1 MEIMK
6 WARDIESLYEELIEK
21 AKREKLSEVQDL
33 REKQQD
39 IMDAIYTRK
48 QDVVNS
54 ALKRLSEDVYIG
66 IENFRDSLNKTT
78 KKIEKNYQS
87 KKKRFDRNNYKQIRI
102 RFLMPGNVIHVIG
115 EEDTVILLSLL
126 GIEGTVINQ
135 KNEFLKEFNKV
146 IRNPSIG
153 MVIIAVDLDSNLI
166 DYLTEYKLNNKK
178 PFIFSLPD
186 IFNPNIE
193 EDEMFIEEISKSMGK
208 IIK

>member
-1 MEIMK
+1 
-6 WARDIESLYEELIEK
+6 
-21 AKREKLSEVQDL
+21 
-33 REKQQD
+33 
-39 IMDAIYTRK
+39 
-48 QDVVNS
+48 
-54 ALKRLSEDVYIG
+54 
-66 IENFRDSLNKTT
+66 
-78 KKIEKNYQS
+78 
-87 KKKRFDRNNYKQIRI
+87 
-102 RFLMPGNVIHVIG
+102 MPGNVIHVIG

-186 IFNPNIE
+186 IFNPNVE

>member
-1 MEIMK
+1 
-6 WARDIESLYEELIEK
+6 
-21 AKREKLSEVQDL
+21 
-33 REKQQD
+33 
-39 IMDAIYTRK
+39 
-48 QDVVNS
+48 
-54 ALKRLSEDVYIG
+54 
-66 IENFRDSLNKTT
+66 
-78 KKIEKNYQS
+78 
-87 KKKRFDRNNYKQIRI
+87 
-102 RFLMPGNVIHVIG
+102 MPGNIIHVIG

-126 GIEGTVINQ
+126 GIEGTIINQ

-146 IRNPSIG
+146 IRKPSIG

>member
-1 MEIMK
+1 
-6 WARDIESLYEELIEK
+6 
-21 AKREKLSEVQDL
+21 
-33 REKQQD
+33 
-39 IMDAIYTRK
+39 
-48 QDVVNS
+48 
-54 ALKRLSEDVYIG
+54 
-66 IENFRDSLNKTT
+66 
-78 KKIEKNYQS
+78 
-87 KKKRFDRNNYKQIRI
+87 
-102 RFLMPGNVIHVIG
+102 MPGNVIHVIG

-166 DYLTEYKLNNKK
+166 DYLKEYKLNNKK

-193 EDEMFIEEISKSMGK
+193 EDERFIEVISKSMGK

>member
-1 MEIMK
+1 
-6 WARDIESLYEELIEK
+6 
-21 AKREKLSEVQDL
+21 
-33 REKQQD
+33 
-39 IMDAIYTRK
+39 
-48 QDVVNS
+48 
-54 ALKRLSEDVYIG
+54 
-66 IENFRDSLNKTT
+66 
-78 KKIEKNYQS
+78 
-87 KKKRFDRNNYKQIRI
+87 
-102 RFLMPGNVIHVIG
+102 MPGNVIHVIG

>member
-1 MEIMK
+1 
-6 WARDIESLYEELIEK
+6 
-21 AKREKLSEVQDL
+21 
-33 REKQQD
+33 
-39 IMDAIYTRK
+39 
-48 QDVVNS
+48 
-54 ALKRLSEDVYIG
+54 
-66 IENFRDSLNKTT
+66 
-78 KKIEKNYQS
+78 
-87 KKKRFDRNNYKQIRI
+87 
-102 RFLMPGNVIHVIG
+102 MPGNVIHVIG

-126 GIEGTVINQ
+126 GIEGTIINQ

-186 IFNPNIE
+186 IFNPNVE

>member
-1 MEIMK
+1 
-6 WARDIESLYEELIEK
+6 
-21 AKREKLSEVQDL
+21 
-33 REKQQD
+33 
-39 IMDAIYTRK
+39 
-48 QDVVNS
+48 
-54 ALKRLSEDVYIG
+54 
-66 IENFRDSLNKTT
+66 
-78 KKIEKNYQS
+78 
-87 KKKRFDRNNYKQIRI
+87 
-102 RFLMPGNVIHVIG
+102 MPGNVIHVIG
-115 EEDTVILLSLL
+115 DEDIVILLSLL